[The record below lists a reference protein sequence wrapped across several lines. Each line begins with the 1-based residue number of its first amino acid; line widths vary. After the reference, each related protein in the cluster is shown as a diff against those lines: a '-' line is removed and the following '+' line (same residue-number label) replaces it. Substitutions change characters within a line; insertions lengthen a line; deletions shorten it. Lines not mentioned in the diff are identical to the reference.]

1 MDTEK
6 DLLQMVYDAVLVGA
20 AGVAFGRNI
29 FQAKNPT
36 LLVKRLCTIVHM
48 DYTVQEAEKVVL

>member
-6 DLLQMVYDAVLVGA
+6 DLLQMVFDAISVGG

-29 FQAKNPT
+29 FQAEDPT
-36 LLVKRLCTIVHM
+36 LLVRKLCSVVHKGL
-48 DYTVQEAEKVVL
+48 TAEEAEKVVL